1 MKKFFSLLY
10 WITVTIF
17 MSFVYSSILKS
28 YPYALL
34 LSVMFLP
41 GALFAKYFIPKI
53 NFENKIKGVIH
64 FICVL
69 IGSVYIVSVGIAF
82 AYWYIFKYE
91 TLAIPPIIVNP
102 FLIWMLLIL
111 FIGAEIVTEKYLFK
125 EKPDKKVII
134 EFISDR
140 RRVRIAPDEII
151 IVESR
156 DNEVFIFTVTG
167 KTYRTKMRISK
178 WEELL
183 GSGFV
188 RVHRSFLVNSEFI
201 EKFNHSSVI
210 VAGREIEIS
219 RKYRENFF

>member
-1 MKKFFSLLY
+1 
-10 WITVTIF
+10 
-17 MSFVYSSILKS
+17 
-28 YPYALL
+28 
-34 LSVMFLP
+34 MFLP

-183 GSGFV
+183 ESGFV